1 MIRVQWLEARAK
13 VARADE
19 EYEIVV
25 EEMARTLRFFDHMVE
40 QWQVFAQKSQSKGR
54 AAFSYK
60 RAALFQRLF
69 NATLTWCT
77 QTEAKELI
85 PTLPLFQVCPK
96 FLHSLRELN
105 SM

>member
-1 MIRVQWLEARAK
+1 MQWLEARAK

-25 EEMARTLRFFDHMVE
+25 EEMGRTLRFFDHMVAK
-40 QWQVFAQKSQSKGR
+40 WLLFAVNSQSKGR
-54 AAFSYK
+54 AAFSHK

-85 PTLPLFQVCPK
+85 PPLPSFPVRAK
-96 FLHSLRELN
+96 FLLSHSDIDFIYAT
-105 SM
+105 